1 MKRPVFFVLLIFLL
15 IGTGFTA
22 VEVIP
27 TSLKIN
33 IRNSLGNTESGVS
46 VTLYGNQ
53 EDFKKEEN
61 PVQQGLTD
69 EKGMVTFKNLEAK
82 IYFVAAEKG
91 DMSNFGMGV
100 QTNTLEAK
108 KLNKVTIII
117 E

>member
-1 MKRPVFFVLLIFLL
+1 MKKSLFFILSVFLL
-15 IGTGFTA
+15 TGTSFTA
-22 VEVIP
+22 SEVIP

-46 VTLYGNQ
+46 VTLYANQ

-69 EKGMVTFKNLEAK
+69 EKGMVTFKGLEAK

-108 KLNKVTIII
+108 KVNKVTIII